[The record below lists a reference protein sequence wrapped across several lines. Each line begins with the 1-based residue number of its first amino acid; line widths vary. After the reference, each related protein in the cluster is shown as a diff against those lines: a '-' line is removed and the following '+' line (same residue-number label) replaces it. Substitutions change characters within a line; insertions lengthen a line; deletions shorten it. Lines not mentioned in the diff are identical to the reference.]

1 MFLKNPQKYF
11 VRNVLGVYPG
21 SQENI
26 TDEHEPFVL
35 DTLQKYLVEQDM
47 VQTGAGKNDQQ
58 LQRQQIQAAGQ
69 WPLGTPGDIDFIEK
83 QQEMLPFVERVIR
96 QKEKERENDRFI
108 QGEFYDLHLSGRI
121 GSLYSN
127 GSFLF
132 RYARL
137 KGQDVL
143 NGWLHHC
150 LMAICLDDPKE
161 TILLAKDT
169 EVVFPAGS
177 VEREDLQ
184 MLIEL
189 FREGQQSPSRLL
201 VEPAFACAL
210 QSVKTEKS
218 GKGDPA
224 AKAIT
229 AVEKIF
235 NSGFEPE
242 WELLY
247 QGQDQQA
254 IMSQDFFDLC
264 DWFYESIWKR
274 ADVRD
279 I

>member
-1 MFLKNPQKYF
+1 
-11 VRNVLGVYPG
+11 
-21 SQENI
+21 
-26 TDEHEPFVL
+26 
-35 DTLQKYLVEQDM
+35 
-47 VQTGAGKNDQQ
+47 
-58 LQRQQIQAAGQ
+58 
-69 WPLGTPGDIDFIEK
+69 
-83 QQEMLPFVERVIR
+83 MLPFVERVIR

-150 LMAICLDDPKE
+150 LMAICLDDPKNH
-161 TILLAKDT
+161 IAGKRYGSC
-169 EVVFPAGS
+169 FPAGS

-210 QSVKTEKS
+210 QSVKTEKVA
-218 GKGDPA
+218 KG
-224 AKAIT
+224 I
-229 AVEKIF
+229 
-235 NSGFEPE
+235 
-242 WELLY
+242 LL
-247 QGQDQQA
+247 Q
-254 IMSQDFFDLC
+254 
-264 DWFYESIWKR
+264 KR
-274 ADVRD
+274 
-279 I
+279 